1 MYVCINISFQLKL
14 LATFLYHSSGSNQ
27 TEIITIRKIME
38 ITCSIVSNSGE
49 PWTVAHQV
57 PLSMGIL
64 QARIL
69 EWVAM
74 LSSRVSSQPR
84 DHTQVSPLQLNSVP
98 PEPRGKPMNNVVGN
112 LSLFQGI
119 FLTQELSWGL
129 LHCRQDSLPAELLP
143 GSPLKVCIH
152 VCVYTYNFFIVW

>member
-1 MYVCINISFQLKL
+1 MIFLAVSLCSL
-14 LATFLYHSSGSNQ
+14 LPSENKVLGLYLVAQSCRLFETS
-27 TEIITIRKIME
+27 
-38 ITCSIVSNSGE
+38 
-49 PWTVAHQV
+49 WTVAHQA

-84 DHTQVSPLQLNSVP
+84 DYTQVSPLQVNSLPSEP
-98 PEPRGKPMNNVVGN
+98 PGKPMNNGVGN

-119 FLTQELSWGL
+119 FLSQKLNFGL
-129 LHCRQDSLPAELLP
+129 LTSSQLGLYYRNLTKTGVQLFLNHCPTVRLLP
-143 GSPLKVCIH
+143 PYLPRPKGIK
-152 VCVYTYNFFIVW
+152 

>member
-1 MYVCINISFQLKL
+1 MWKSVNPWIFHLFWGNTWICEVHRILLSCVQLFVTL
-14 LATFLYHSSGSNQ
+14 L
-27 TEIITIRKIME
+27 
-38 ITCSIVSNSGE
+38 
-49 PWTVAHQV
+49 TVAHQA
-57 PLSMGIL
+57 PLYMEFSSQEYRSGLPCPPPGDLPNPGIEPRSPTL
-64 QARIL
+64 QAESL
-69 EWVAM
+69 
-74 LSSRVSSQPR
+74 LSE
-84 DHTQVSPLQLNSVP
+84 P
-98 PEPRGKPMNNVVGN
+98 PGKPKNTTVGS